1 MGDITSGD
9 NIQRWY
15 YTGQNGIDGAKL
27 ASDTIHGTTLL
38 ALKAK
43 ANGEDSINLANMT
56 LPTRSA
62 DEVKNTYL
70 SQGFDETA
78 ANALTSAAR
87 SASGATSELL
97 GGLLLANTTNEANYL
112 TPTER
117 ESLIGQG
124 YTNEQLDT
132 MLYGTSEQSL
142 AAITLLNTNEE
153 NNEENI

>member
-1 MGDITSGD
+1 M
-9 NIQRWY
+9 
-15 YTGQNGIDGAKL
+15 L
-27 ASDTIHGTTLL
+27 
-38 ALKAK
+38 
-43 ANGEDSINLANMT
+43 
-56 LPTRSA
+56 RSL
-62 DEVKNTYL
+62 V
-70 SQGFDETA
+70 G
-78 ANALTSAAR
+78 
-87 SASGATSELL
+87 SEMCIRDRL

-117 ESLIGQG
+117 ESLIAQG